1 MQSQKRAGLGAER
14 LEEECMGLVLVSG
27 RVRRTTPSQSLGRSP
42 SSITV
47 AEEKDQRLQGAVLCG
62 RYHQLSWIWI

>member
-27 RVRRTTPSQSLGRSP
+27 CVRRTTPSQSLGIP
-42 SSITV
+42 GL
-47 AEEKDQRLQGAVLCG
+47 KKPLLHHGG
-62 RYHQLSWIWI
+62 